1 MKPSQG
7 KLEAK
12 YGQDR
17 ARAIR
22 HEGENALEW
31 IEEFI
36 KTEGIDCS
44 FKRCGRFHA
53 AHSQEQ
59 FNILVKDAQKLSK
72 QEDIPV
78 EIVSKQDQR
87 KELGTDLYNGG
98 VIFPRHASVDPAK
111 YHRGLLNLAVK
122 AGAKIAGNCHAEK
135 INKVLTG
142 FEVLTSKGKFLAN
155 NW

>member
-44 FKRCGRFHA
+44 LKDVVDFMLPIHRAVQYSCKRC
-53 AHSQEQ
+53 
-59 FNILVKDAQKLSK
+59 QKLSK

-98 VIFPRHASVDPAK
+98 VIFPDMPP
-111 YHRGLLNLAVK
+111 
-122 AGAKIAGNCHAEK
+122 
-135 INKVLTG
+135 
-142 FEVLTSKGKFLAN
+142 
-155 NW
+155 